1 MTTLTEDQTKGIAR
15 YCVTT
20 LQDWGATGEDVK
32 LLLGGSKMQRVVR
45 LREKLALQLAAY
57 VYVGKGDNW
66 GAVRIRNAGQVLP
79 AEGGLMGHLKH
90 MQMGRFLGV
99 SGWAVRLILKRN
111 GWKA

>member
-1 MTTLTEDQTKGIAR
+1 MTTLTDEQTRTIDQ
-15 YCVTT
+15 YCAT
-20 LQDWGATGEDVK
+20 LLRDWGAKGDTS
-32 LLLGGSKMQRVVR
+32 LLLSGSKLHRIVR
-45 LREKLALQLAAY
+45 LRERLALQLAAY